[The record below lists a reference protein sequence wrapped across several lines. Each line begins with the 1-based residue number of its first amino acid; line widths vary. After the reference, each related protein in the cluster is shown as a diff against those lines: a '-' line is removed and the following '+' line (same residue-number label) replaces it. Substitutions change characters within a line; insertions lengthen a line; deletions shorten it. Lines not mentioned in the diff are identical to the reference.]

1 MFFSQLLLMAFLL
14 SAPIGGY
21 SPIPLVGVLLV
32 LVAVAVVSWRSGLR
46 LVRKRQEK
54 IMVWAGAVVLIIALT
69 SSLQALELF
78 VVLAGDFLR

>member
-1 MFFSQLLLMAFLL
+1 MFFSQLLLAAFLL

-21 SPIPLVGVLLV
+21 SPIPFVGVLLV
-32 LVAVAVVSWRSGLR
+32 LLAVAAVSWRSGLR
-46 LVRKRQEK
+46 LVRRRQK
-54 IMVWAGAVVLIIALT
+54 KVMVLVGAVVLIVALA